1 MKLATCDVGMDSR
14 NARSAQVQ
22 RLGASWVRFG
32 DRLLLVA
39 SNAQWGSVAT
49 QAVRGGFRLEEYPS
63 DVNAADLYLVVQ
75 KGRLFQQQYPDVPV
89 LLDKGRY
96 LAVKLSP
103 EERAKVDTKRSS
115 CFGICPLP
123 ANTVVF
129 DVRPRPSARE
139 APVDW
144 IQDLVDEVTRT
155 TLESSLT
162 HLASFPT
169 RLSTSAHYLDA
180 AEWCRGQLETLGYS
194 ARLETIAV
202 GNATSRNVIATKS
215 GSGPG
220 TRELI
225 LLVAH
230 LDSVNTLGGP
240 DAPAPGADDNGSGS
254 AGLLELA
261 RILAP
266 HQFVQD
272 IEFVLF
278 GGEEQGLLGSMH
290 YVNSLPMEERARIR
304 AVINMDMIG
313 TLNTPAPTVLLE
325 GASVSQSVI
334 DDLANAAATYT
345 SLTVETSLSP
355 FASDHVPF
363 IDAGLPAVLTIEG
376 ADSVN
381 TNIHTANDTLVHI
394 NYDLAMEILK
404 MNVAFIATKL
414 DRAPTGQWLE
424 PLLHVMMN

>member
-14 NARSAQVQ
+14 KARLVQ
-22 RLGASWVRFG
+22 GQGLGASWVRFG
-32 DRLLLVA
+32 DRLLLFA
-39 SNAQWGSVAT
+39 ANSQWGSIAT
-49 QAVRGGFRLEEYPS
+49 QAMRGGLRLEEYPS
-63 DVNAADLYLVVQ
+63 DVNEADLYLVVQ
-75 KGRLFQQQYPDVPV
+75 KGRLFQQQYPDVSV

-96 LAVKLSP
+96 LAVQLSP
-103 EERAKVDTKRSS
+103 EERAKVDTKRGS

-155 TLESSLT
+155 TLEASLT
-162 HLASFPT
+162 HLVSYPT
-169 RLSTSAHYLDA
+169 RFSTSAHYLNA

-194 ARLETIAV
+194 TRLETIAV
-202 GNATSRNVIATKS
+202 GNTTSRNVIATKS
-215 GSGPG
+215 GSGSG
-220 TRELI
+220 TRELV

-230 LDSVNTLGGP
+230 LDSINTPGGP
-240 DAPAPGADDNGSGS
+240 NALAPGADDNGSGS

-266 HQFVQD
+266 HQFAQD
-272 IEFVLF
+272 LQFVLF
-278 GGEEQGLLGSMH
+278 GGEEQGLLGSVQ
-290 YVNSLPMEERARIR
+290 YVQSLPTEERARIR
-304 AVINMDMIG
+304 AIINMDMIG

-325 GASVSQSVI
+325 GAPVSQSVI

-345 SLTVETSLSP
+345 SLTVETSLTP

-381 TNIHTANDTLVHI
+381 NNIHTANDTLVHI
-394 NYDLAMEILK
+394 DYDLAMEILR
-404 MNVAFIATKL
+404 MNLAFIATKL
-414 DRAPTGQWLE
+414 NRAPTGQWLE
-424 PLLHVMMN
+424 PLLRVMMS

>member
-1 MKLATCDVGMDSR
+1 M
-14 NARSAQVQ
+14 N
-22 RLGASWVRFG
+22 
-32 DRLLLVA
+32 
-39 SNAQWGSVAT
+39 
-49 QAVRGGFRLEEYPS
+49 E
-63 DVNAADLYLVVQ
+63 ADLYLVVQ
-75 KGRLFQQQYPDVPV
+75 KGRLFQQQYPDVSV

-96 LAVKLSP
+96 LAVQLSP
-103 EERAKVDTKRSS
+103 EERAKVDTKRGS

-155 TLESSLT
+155 TLEASLT
-162 HLASFPT
+162 HLVSYPT
-169 RLSTSAHYLDA
+169 RFSTSAHYLNA

-194 ARLETIAV
+194 TRLETIAV
-202 GNATSRNVIATKS
+202 GNTTSRNVIATKS
-215 GSGPG
+215 GSGSG
-220 TRELI
+220 TRELV

-230 LDSVNTLGGP
+230 LDSINTPGGP
-240 DAPAPGADDNGSGS
+240 NALAPGADDNGSGS

-266 HQFVQD
+266 HQFAQD
-272 IEFVLF
+272 LQFVLF
-278 GGEEQGLLGSMH
+278 GGEEQGLLGSVQ
-290 YVNSLPMEERARIR
+290 YVQSLPTEERARIR
-304 AVINMDMIG
+304 AIINMDMIG

-325 GASVSQSVI
+325 GAPVSQSVI

-345 SLTVETSLSP
+345 SLTVETSLTP

-381 TNIHTANDTLVHI
+381 NNIHTANDTLVHI
-394 NYDLAMEILK
+394 DYDLAMEILR
-404 MNVAFIATKL
+404 MNLALIATKL

-424 PLLHVMMN
+424 PLLRVMMS